1 MKLMKKI
8 IIITT
13 GLSAVFL
20 CVTSYKQYQEI
31 QRYIQLSNQQQLT
44 ISNLENDN
52 RSLKET
58 LENERIENDD
68 VIKILSTEIDNL
80 NMEIHRL
87 EDDVKNLKE
96 YYNCN
101 QNTIIFDASNLRI
114 LSGIEVYQMKE
125 ILKGTALYD
134 YAEAYVI
141 AEKSY
146 NINAIALAA
155 ITAHESSW
163 GESDRAKRTNNLTG
177 YAVYTEASAGQSF
190 SSPAMSIVKTAELLD
205 KDYLRSSGKWYNG
218 LSLENVNTSYCYG
231 SDNKPDYDWSKS
243 ITNIGK
249 SLVAKIN

>member
-13 GLSAVFL
+13 GLSAVFF

-31 QRYIQLSNQQQLT
+31 QRYIQLNAEQQLA
-44 ISNLENDN
+44 ISDLEVDNYNLKEILESERTENDN
-52 RSLKET
+52 
-58 LENERIENDD
+58 
-68 VIKILSTEIDNL
+68 VIKLLNDEINNL
-80 NMEIHRL
+80 NIEIHRL
-87 EDDVKNLKE
+87 EDDVKSIKE

-101 QNTIIFDASNLRI
+101 QNAIVFDASNLRN

-125 ILKGTALYD
+125 MLKGTALYD

-163 GESDRAKRTNNLTG
+163 GESDRAVRTNNLTG
-177 YAVYTEASAGQSF
+177 YAVYTQTSAGKTF
-190 SSPAMSIVKTAELLD
+190 SSPAMSIIKTAELLD
-205 KDYLRSSGKWYNG
+205 TDYLKPGGKWYNG

-231 SDNKPDYDWSKS
+231 SDNKPDYNWSKS
-243 ITNIGK
+243 ITSIGK
-249 SLVAKIN
+249 SLVAKIK